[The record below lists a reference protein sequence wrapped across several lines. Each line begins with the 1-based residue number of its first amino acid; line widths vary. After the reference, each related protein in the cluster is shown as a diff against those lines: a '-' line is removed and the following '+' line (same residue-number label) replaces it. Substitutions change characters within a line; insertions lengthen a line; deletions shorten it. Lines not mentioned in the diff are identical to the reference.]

1 MNLIIPSII
10 PRALCLS
17 VDTALYERSAA
28 QGRLVCNGFYFII
41 KKITRAVGKL
51 GVQPPQ
57 EIMGRLPKPLPFLST
72 PVLSLT
78 GHALFARSNG
88 ESPVSSFFL
97 RQEAARK

>member
-41 KKITRAVGKL
+41 KKITRAVGRESRVNSRVRL
-51 GVQPPQ
+51 
-57 EIMGRLPKPLPFLST
+57 IMEM
-72 PVLSLT
+72 PVY
-78 GHALFARSNG
+78 
-88 ESPVSSFFL
+88 
-97 RQEAARK
+97 K